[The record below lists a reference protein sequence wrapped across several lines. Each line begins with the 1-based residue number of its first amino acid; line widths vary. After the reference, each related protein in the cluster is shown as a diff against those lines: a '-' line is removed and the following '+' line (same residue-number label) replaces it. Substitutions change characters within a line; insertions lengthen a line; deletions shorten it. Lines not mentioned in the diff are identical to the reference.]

1 MRGQKIH
8 LQQPEAQR
16 KPYKLQKDN
25 LKWGIADMANR
36 RMFSLDVV
44 DTDVFLDLPIS
55 SQALYFHLGMRADDD
70 GFVSS
75 PKRVTSMIGA
85 NQDDLKLLIAKGFI
99 IALEDGIIVIRH
111 WKQNNYIQNDRRK
124 STIYQSQLAALTVN
138 NGIYEVDTQ
147 CIQTVSTLDTQ
158 DSIDK
163 NSKDKGSK
171 GKDNIKASK
180 HTKAYFPNDESL
192 NQAFVDYLEMRKQ
205 IKKPMTER
213 AVELAIKKL
222 EGLSVLPFSDSMDND
237 LAIQI
242 LNQSVMNSWQG
253 LFPLKEQKTGSTPKG
268 GVDWSKV

>member
-1 MRGQKIH
+1 
-8 LQQPEAQR
+8 
-16 KPYKLQKDN
+16 
-25 LKWGIADMANR
+25 MANR

-124 STIYQSQLAALTVN
+124 NTIYQSQLAALTVS

-147 CIQTVSTLDTQ
+147 
-158 DSIDK
+158 DSIGK
-163 NSKDKGSK
+163 NSKEKDRK
-171 GKDNIKASK
+171 GKDNIKPPK
-180 HTKAYFPNDESL
+180 RTTTYFPNDESL
-192 NQAFVDYLEMRKQ
+192 NQAFLDYLEMRKQ
-205 IKKPMTER
+205 IKKPMTDR

-222 EGLSVLPFSDSMDND
+222 EELSALPFSDSMDND

-253 LFPLKEQKTGSTPKG
+253 LFPLKEQKTGSAPQG

>member
-1 MRGQKIH
+1 
-8 LQQPEAQR
+8 
-16 KPYKLQKDN
+16 
-25 LKWGIADMANR
+25 MANR

-44 DTDVFLDLPIS
+44 DTDIFLDFPIS

-75 PKRVTSMIGA
+75 PKRVTAMIGA

-111 WKQNNYIQNDRRK
+111 WKQNNYIQSDRHK
-124 STIYQSQLAALTVN
+124 DTIYQSQMAALTVN
-138 NGIYEVDTQ
+138 NGLYEVDIK
-147 CIQTVSTLDTQ
+147 CIQTVSEMYTQ

-171 GKDNIKASK
+171 GKDSIKPPKRA
-180 HTKAYFPNDESL
+180 TAYFPNDESL
-192 NQAFVDYLEMRKQ
+192 NQAFLDYLEMRKQ
-205 IKKPMTER
+205 IKKPMTGR

-222 EGLSVLPFSDSMDND
+222 KELSALLFSDSMDND

-253 LFPLKEQKTGSTPKG
+253 LFPLKEQKTNNTPNG
-268 GVDWSKV
+268 GVDWSKI

>member
-1 MRGQKIH
+1 
-8 LQQPEAQR
+8 
-16 KPYKLQKDN
+16 
-25 LKWGIADMANR
+25 MANR

-44 DTDVFLDLPIS
+44 DTDVFLDLPTS

-111 WKQNNYIQNDRRK
+111 WKQNNYIQSDRRK
-124 STIYQSQLAALTVN
+124 DTIYQSQLAALTVS

-147 CIQTVSTLDTQ
+147 CIQNVSEMDTQ

-171 GKDNIKASK
+171 GKDNIKLPKRAK
-180 HTKAYFPNDESL
+180 TYFPNDEAL
-192 NQAFVDYLEMRKQ
+192 NQAFLDYLEMRKQ
-205 IKKPMTER
+205 IKKPMTDK

-222 EGLSVLPFSDSMDND
+222 EELSALPFSDGMDND

-253 LFPLKEQKTGSTPKG
+253 LFPLKEQKTNNTPQG
-268 GVDWSKV
+268 GVDWSEV

>member
-1 MRGQKIH
+1 
-8 LQQPEAQR
+8 
-16 KPYKLQKDN
+16 
-25 LKWGIADMANR
+25 MANR

-44 DTDVFLDLPIS
+44 DTDIFLDLPIS

-75 PKRVTSMIGA
+75 PKRVTAMIGA
-85 NQDDLKLLIAKGFI
+85 NQDDLKLLIVKGFV
-99 IALEDGIIVIRH
+99 IALEGGVVVIRH
-111 WKQNNYIQNDRRK
+111 WKQNNYIQSDRHK
-124 STIYQSQLAALTVN
+124 DTVYQNQMAALTVN
-138 NGIYEVDTQ
+138 NGSYEVDTK
-147 CIQTVSTLDTQ
+147 CIQTVSKMDTQ

-171 GKDNIKASK
+171 GKDSMKPPK
-180 HTKAYFPNDESL
+180 RTETYFPNDESL
-192 NQAFVDYLEMRKQ
+192 NQAFLDYLEMRKQ
-205 IKKPMTER
+205 IKKPMTDR
-213 AVELAIKKL
+213 AIELAIKKL
-222 EGLSVLPFSDSMDND
+222 EELSALPFSDSMDND

>member
-1 MRGQKIH
+1 
-8 LQQPEAQR
+8 
-16 KPYKLQKDN
+16 
-25 LKWGIADMANR
+25 MANR

-75 PKRVTSMIGA
+75 PKRITNMVGCNM
-85 NQDDLKLLIAKGFI
+85 DDLKLLIAKGFI
-99 IALEDGIIVIRH
+99 IQFDSGIIVIKH
-111 WKQNNYIQNDRRK
+111 WKVNNYLRSDRYRPTLHQTEK
-124 STIYQSQLAALTVN
+124 ESLTDN
-138 NGIYEVDTQ
+138 ENGYS
-147 CIQTVSTLDTQ
+147 VSTTGIPLVNKMDTQ
-158 DSIDK
+158 DSIGKYSRDK
-163 NSKDKGSK
+163 ERKEKDS
-171 GKDNIKASK
+171 IKPPRRI
-180 HTKAYFPNDESL
+180 TIYFPNDESL
-192 NQAFVDYLEMRKQ
+192 NQAFLDYLKMRKQ

-222 EGLSVLPFSDSMDND
+222 EELSTLPFSNGMDND

-253 LFPLKEQKTGSTPKG
+253 LFPLKEQKTNNTPKG

>member
-1 MRGQKIH
+1 
-8 LQQPEAQR
+8 
-16 KPYKLQKDN
+16 
-25 LKWGIADMANR
+25 
-36 RMFSLDVV
+36 
-44 DTDVFLDLPIS
+44 
-55 SQALYFHLGMRADDD
+55 
-70 GFVSS
+70 
-75 PKRVTSMIGA
+75 MIGA

-192 NQAFVDYLEMRKQ
+192 NQAFVDYLEMREQ

>member
-1 MRGQKIH
+1 
-8 LQQPEAQR
+8 
-16 KPYKLQKDN
+16 
-25 LKWGIADMANR
+25 MANR

-222 EGLSVLPFSDSMDND
+222 
-237 LAIQI
+237 
-242 LNQSVMNSWQG
+242 
-253 LFPLKEQKTGSTPKG
+253 
-268 GVDWSKV
+268 